1 MSKIIFED
9 DVIYRFGKLKKAKD
23 DWQGDKIEF
32 NTAGDGATKI
42 IAGKWLKEQG
52 IYDSDDFYYGKAV
65 ELGIYPRN
73 MNIAIC
79 TERPGGKLKLEI
91 ENTVIANGN
100 SNKMN
105 GLQDNNFNNAMNI
118 SKDHQH
124 YLKAEIDKKE
134 DRIRTLEKLLY
145 EKDLEYRKEL
155 EAIRTK
161 IYEKDGEII
170 KKEVSQARLEQENK
184 YLSEQ
189 LKNERESRKEIE
201 KDREEL
207 NATLQDDTRTQGTM
221 QLIAAAAPML
231 GDLLKAFTQRMVQPP
246 MPVGYPNGYL
256 PQGYMPNGY
265 PPTMNGQVPGQMQP
279 PVANIIPMQQPN
291 PNQYDMD
298 SQLY

>member
-23 DWQGDKIEF
+23 DWADNKVEL
-32 NTAGDGATKI
+32 NTAGDGASKMF
-42 IAGKWLKEQG
+42 AGKWLKEQG
-52 IYDSDDFYYGKAV
+52 IYDSDDFFYGKAV
-65 ELGIYPRN
+65 DLGLFPRN
-73 MNIAIC
+73 TNIAIC

-91 ENTVIANGN
+91 ENTVTSNGT
-100 SNKMN
+100 NKMN
-105 GLQDNNFNNAMNI
+105 GLQDNTFNSAMNI

-134 DRIRTLEKLLY
+134 DRIRMLEKLLY
-145 EKDLEYRKEL
+145 EKDMEYRKEL

-184 YLSEQ
+184 YLTEQ

-246 MPVGYPNGYL
+246 MPVGYPNGYM
-256 PQGYMPNGY
+256 PQAYLPNGY
-265 PPTMNGQVPGQMQP
+265 PAPVQGQAP
-279 PVANIIPMQQPN
+279 PQTPIPQQPN